1 MSSFEIISDYS
12 KSSLKEIPENVLDM
26 SNLKMLFLE
35 RNLLVALPEDF
46 FLKLPNLM
54 WLDLRNNQLESIPRC
69 IAHHQHLEHLLLTN
83 NNISKLPNELG
94 SVSNLKAL
102 QIADNPLTYPPK
114 KVIQEGT
121 KSIKRFLKEQYEL
134 QCAKSAQMAEK
145 LNNEREAILREA
157 TEKQKDAEMEEEKL
171 LKIHEEGSLFS
182 TTNCNSKAS
191 RDTLSKKV
199 KSNGSQS
206 KHILDQ
212 IQTKLSDPKGL
223 SPTLRVKRI
232 EQPSNVT
239 KKTPEEEPLKIV
251 HNVTKSDSKVLLKSY
266 FNKTN
271 VNKQELERIPENVL
285 KDGWLNKLRILLNDQ
300 ERILQQERATPFL
313 STSVEICDKIQI
325 FMQDKCLPYQYRNL
339 RAISTWRQQR
349 PPATPKVFSANETR
363 RRSSESQAPYATYP
377 EYARMPSRSELAAQL
392 QDFLRE
398 PEVNNTKPVQTS
410 YLNLDKVINDL
421 VQQLKDMEYNSDARS
436 PRSEMQHASRQ
447 IETIVDIH
455 KKLLHLKTQND
466 YL

>member
-300 ERILQQERATPFL
+300 ERILQQER
-313 STSVEICDKIQI
+313 
-325 FMQDKCLPYQYRNL
+325 NL